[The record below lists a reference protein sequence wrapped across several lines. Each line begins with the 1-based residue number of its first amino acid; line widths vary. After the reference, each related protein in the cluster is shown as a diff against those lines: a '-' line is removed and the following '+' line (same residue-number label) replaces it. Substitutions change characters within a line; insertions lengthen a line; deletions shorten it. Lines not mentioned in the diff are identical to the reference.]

1 MRSTKPTTLGFL
13 AASAKLLTA
22 SASANSVT
30 NLAAILALV
39 FLVGCSDF
47 LNSGKTKA
55 TNGPSGGLAEGPKR
69 PDVNPLPPGYEDP
82 NLAPFTEE
90 KMLVNI
96 GINVIAPAAA
106 DFALEASV
114 LEKRVAKAC
123 QVNSS
128 TGGVMGAIS
137 VGLSAEW
144 IEAQTQWKRAMLA
157 FHRVDSF
164 PVGPLWNEDKKLS
177 SRIYSWP
184 LFNSCGIDN
193 ETVRLKDRIG
203 TSASDLPNPV
213 RGLGALEYLLF
224 EPLMSTKCNARAY
237 PQVIKWTSLSHME
250 KRRDR
255 CALASRLAAD
265 LSEQAKTLSE
275 EWDPKGRN
283 YTRRFIDKSD
293 AKYPNPQAAANA
305 VTDSLFQIEAL
316 KDLRLARPL
325 GFHKDCVSP
334 TGKCPQNSEHPYA
347 DFALESASARLTA
360 FGDAFRGQFN
370 GAQGATN
377 GFGFDDF
384 LISRGHTEIATRLS
398 GLVDTARLGFKKFA
412 TVVGSGSTSGSGG
425 RTFISE
431 IESMSKD
438 ECVASTPDNRLI
450 EICALYQDVRAVTT
464 SLKAE
469 LLAVLALRSPPTYQ
483 GDND

>member
-1 MRSTKPTTLGFL
+1 MRSTEQTTLGFQATTARLL
-13 AASAKLLTA
+13 AST
-22 SASANSVT
+22 
-30 NLAAILALV
+30 LAL
-39 FLVGCSDF
+39 LLLAGCSDF
-47 LNSGKTKA
+47 LNTDKSKA
-55 TNGPSGGLAEGPKR
+55 TKEPTGGVAEGPKR
-69 PDVNPLPPGYEDP
+69 PDVNPLPPGFEDP
-82 NLAPFTEE
+82 NLGPFTEE

-96 GINVIAPAAA
+96 GINVIAPAAM

-114 LEKRVAKAC
+114 LEKRIVKAC
-123 QVNSS
+123 QAAASADATVAAAS
-128 TGGVMGAIS
+128 TEW
-137 VGLSAEW
+137 AES
-144 IEAQTQWKRAMLA
+144 QSQWKRTMLA

-164 PVGPLWNEDKKLS
+164 PVGPMWNDDKKLS
-177 SRIYSWP
+177 SRLYSWP

-193 ETVRLKDRIG
+193 ETVRLKDGIG
-203 TSASDLPNPV
+203 SLVADLPNPV

-224 EPLMSTKCNARAY
+224 EPSMATKCNARAY
-237 PQVIKWTSLSHME
+237 PQVIKWTTLSLAE

-265 LSEQAKTLSE
+265 LSEQAKILEE
-275 EWDPKGRN
+275 EWNPKGRN

-334 TGKCPQNSEHPYA
+334 TGKCPQDSEHPYSDLA
-347 DFALESASARLTA
+347 VESVNARLAA
-360 FGDAFRGQFN
+360 FGDALRGQFN
-370 GAQGATN
+370 GAQGSTN
-377 GFGFDDF
+377 GLGFDDL
-384 LISRGHTEIATRLS
+384 LISRGHAEIATKLL
-398 GLVDTARLGFKKFA
+398 GLVDVSRQGFRKF
-412 TVVGSGSTSGSGG
+412 STSAG
-425 RTFISE
+425 RTFAFE

-438 ECVASTPDNRLI
+438 ECVASTSNNRKI
-450 EICALYQDVRAVTT
+450 EICALFQDVRAVAT
-464 SLKAE
+464 SLKTE

>member
-1 MRSTKPTTLGFL
+1 MRIFNLVASKLTLI
-13 AASAKLLTA
+13 AMTVVLL
-22 SASANSVT
+22 S
-30 NLAAILALV
+30 
-39 FLVGCSDF
+39 GCSDF
-47 LNSGKTKA
+47 LNSDKSKSVKSPT
-55 TNGPSGGLAEGPKR
+55 GGLAEGPKR
-69 PDVNPLPPGYEDP
+69 PDVNPLPPGFEDP
-82 NLAPFTEE
+82 NQAPFTEE
-90 KMLVNI
+90 KMLVNL

-114 LEKRVAKAC
+114 LEKRITRAC
-123 QVNSS
+123 QSA
-128 TGGVMGAIS
+128 GDAAAI
-137 VGLSAEW
+137 GLPAEW
-144 IEAQTQWKRAMLA
+144 AEAQAQWKRAMLA

-164 PVGPLWNEDKKLS
+164 PVGPLWNDDKKLS
-177 SRIYSWP
+177 MRIYSWP
-184 LFNSCGIDN
+184 LFNSCGIDS
-193 ETVRLKDRIG
+193 ETVRLKDGIG
-203 TSASDLPNPV
+203 TLASDLPNPV

-224 EPLMSTKCNARAY
+224 EPLMGTKCNARAY
-237 PQVIKWTSLSHME
+237 PQVIKWATLSDTE

-265 LSEQAKTLSE
+265 LSEQAKILSE

-283 YTRRFIDKSD
+283 YTRRFIDESD
-293 AKYPNPQAAANA
+293 AKYPTPQAATNA

-334 TGKCPQNSEHPYA
+334 AGKCPQDSEHPYS

-360 FGDAFRGQFN
+360 FGDALRGQFN
-370 GAQGATN
+370 GAQGSSN
-377 GFGFDDF
+377 GFGFDDL
-384 LISRGHTEIATRLS
+384 LISRGHGEIAKKL
-398 GLVDTARLGFKKFA
+398 GNLVNTSRQGFKKFS
-412 TVVGSGSTSGSGG
+412 VNVG

-438 ECVASTPDNRLI
+438 ECVASTSTSRQV
-450 EICALYQDVRAVTT
+450 EICALFQDVRAVAT
-464 SLKAE
+464 SLKVE